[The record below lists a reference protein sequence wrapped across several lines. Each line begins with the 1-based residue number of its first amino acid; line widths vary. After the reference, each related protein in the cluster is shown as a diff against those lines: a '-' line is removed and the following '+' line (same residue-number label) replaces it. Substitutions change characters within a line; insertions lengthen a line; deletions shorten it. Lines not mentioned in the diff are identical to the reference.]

1 MNEAEERLLSLL
13 TGKLNSMAGEIQ
25 NLTQRVQFLE
35 SRLGE
40 TQNLTKK
47 VEDLEAQLLL
57 KLDAQAKANVACD
70 LRIHGVPY
78 VEGEKL
84 KHIFNNLCLSLN
96 HTPAPAI
103 RDIYRMRPNKNL
115 SHSIVDPIIIVKLER
130 VRDKAA
136 LLRNIAPVY
145 VNEQLTRENYQIFRE
160 ALKMKKHRKLQSVF
174 TRRGMVHVKV
184 TQESEIWEV
193 LKIEDLWE
201 MQAATE
207 SPAAGD
213 ENSSFRQ

>member
-1 MNEAEERLLSLL
+1 MRP
-13 TGKLNSMAGEIQ
+13 
-25 NLTQRVQFLE
+25 
-35 SRLGE
+35 
-40 TQNLTKK
+40 
-47 VEDLEAQLLL
+47 EDPWSS
-57 KLDAQAKANVACD
+57 V
-70 LRIHGVPY
+70 RR
-78 VEGEKL
+78 
-84 KHIFNNLCLSLN
+84 
-96 HTPAPAI
+96 

-115 SHSIVDPIIIVKLER
+115 SHSIVDPIIIVKLEL

-136 LLRNIAPVY
+136 LLRNIGMYRRETKQPLTLQLLGLNSPAPVY

-160 ALKMKKHRKLQSVF
+160 ALKMKKHRKQQSVF

-193 LKIEDLWE
+193 LKIEDLRE